1 MGTAVWIFFIAG
13 FAHLSPLISDKNVWN
28 EKETFFSTEKIY
40 KKKRFK
46 RFLFLIRQNWIEK
59 KRRSTPF
66 CYVIE
71 HSYEYES
78 ISMMLMK
85 SIKISI

>member
-1 MGTAVWIFFIAG
+1 MDFFIAG

-40 KKKRFK
+40 KKKDLKGFFSSFGR
-46 RFLFLIRQNWIEK
+46 IELK

>member
-40 KKKRFK
+40 KKKDLKGFFSSFGRIELK
-46 RFLFLIRQNWIEK
+46 KKAINTFLL
-59 KRRSTPF
+59 
-66 CYVIE
+66 CYRAQ
-71 HSYEYES
+71 
-78 ISMMLMK
+78 L
-85 SIKISI
+85 